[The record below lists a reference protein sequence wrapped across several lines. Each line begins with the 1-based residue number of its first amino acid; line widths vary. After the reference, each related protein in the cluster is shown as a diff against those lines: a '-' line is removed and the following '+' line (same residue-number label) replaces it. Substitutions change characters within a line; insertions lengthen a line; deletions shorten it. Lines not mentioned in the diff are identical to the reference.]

1 MDDLAATAFAKAF
14 EDKNEVIN
22 AIGPETFT
30 YRGLVETIQRAL
42 GLKRLIIGVP
52 AELGYC
58 VGRAVGLFVRDVVIT
73 RQEIRGLM
81 AERLYVDAPSLGTT
95 KLSEWV
101 SQHRDKLGRHYTSEL
116 ARRLDRFSEYRA
128 N

>member
-1 MDDLAATAFAKAF
+1 VEKAAAGG
-14 EDKNEVIN
+14 NEVVN

-42 GLKRLIIGVP
+42 GLRRLIISVP
-52 AELGYC
+52 PELGYWSC
-58 VGRAVGLFVRDVVIT
+58 RLLGWLVRDVVVT

-81 AERLYVDAPSLGTT
+81 EGRLYVDAPPLGRT
-95 KLSEWV
+95 KLTEWV
-101 SQHRDKLGRHYTSEL
+101 ERNKDSLGRHYTSEL
-116 ARRLDRFSEYRA
+116 ARRIDRQSEYRS